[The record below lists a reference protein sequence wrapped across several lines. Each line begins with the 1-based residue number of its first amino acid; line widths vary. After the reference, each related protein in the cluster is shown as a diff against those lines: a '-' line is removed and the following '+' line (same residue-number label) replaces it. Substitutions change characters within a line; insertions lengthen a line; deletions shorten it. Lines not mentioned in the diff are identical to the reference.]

1 MVRLSIVPFLLIE
14 VDASYGAE
22 GEHSWSLTKS
32 GNEMKR
38 KANEVKIFRCE
49 MLSLADSHV
58 EGCFTTKQRVT
69 QNAQPPKNA
78 FLP

>member
-1 MVRLSIVPFLLIE
+1 MVRLSNVPFLLKE
-14 VDASYGAE
+14 VDASYGA
-22 GEHSWSLTKS
+22 GREHSWSLTRR

-58 EGCFTTKQRVT
+58 DGCFTTKQTVT
-69 QNAQPPKNA
+69 QNTQPPKNA